1 MYKGDKSMKSLIDMT
16 PYELGE
22 TEAVEAI
29 PYLIQYLNKGNG
41 NEKRLAA
48 SAIRKLSE
56 KYKNQCN
63 DAVPYLLKNLQHMGP
78 QVTQY
83 SLKALLKLDIPKQSM
98 DIIENIKKNDIK
110 EYNRAIAQE
119 ILNNYHK
126 EENCTKQQVNADE
139 NRLNEDME
147 LLNTIRIKD
156 IYKERKYAALI
167 EECDKVG
174 IVHMKD
180 LGKINMN
187 KIYNDFSTKKSIML
201 KYYMLINNLQYLK
214 HHRDIDDEILNNVL
228 QERREQL
235 SKSFKSPLGDMD
247 SDYVMKLFRGEI
259 LTSNN
264 LYRTYKEHGE
274 KLIEL
279 LNEIAEKEALEKSW
293 AAMLK
298 MRYSINEKFYTLAF
312 ISGEYNMPREQV
324 ELSINKLLN
333 RIGRK
338 IHSSLK
344 RADYDNDILDIYFYL
359 YETLGFY
366 DKKDFIERTVLFVKY
381 GFPDTHAKLIIHVI
395 VLILYG
401 RNLEWKSESIYASY
415 NKHITSLQ
423 SIAEQ
428 KELHNKINSSIVWPL
443 KVKKLH
449 SSDYINI
456 NTLSFAEEALRNK
469 GFSYYSHKLNKEV
482 FYKGLLQKDYLL
494 LLEKCDEVIFYVNYP
509 FKVKVKESIILVD
522 IFFVLNNSK
531 GVIMVLPPD
540 ELNIKRRDN
549 EKIYAIKQLCKE
561 KGLGLWIV

>member
-1 MYKGDKSMKSLIDMT
+1 MHKGDKIMKSLIDMT

-22 TEAVEAI
+22 TEAAEAI

-56 KYKNQCN
+56 KHKEQCN
-63 DAVPYLLKNLQHMGP
+63 EAVPYLLKNLQHMGP

-83 SLKALLKLDIPKQSM
+83 SLKALLKLDIPEQSM
-98 DIIENIKKNDIK
+98 NIIERIKNNDIK
-110 EYNRAIAQE
+110 EYNRAIAKE
-119 ILNNYHK
+119 ILSNYNK
-126 EENCTKQQVNADE
+126 EENCVNQQVNADE
-139 NRLNEDME
+139 SRSNENME
-147 LLNTIRIKD
+147 ILNTIKIKD
-156 IYKERKYAALI
+156 IYKEKRYAALL
-167 EECDKVG
+167 EKCDEMG
-174 IVHMKD
+174 IAYMKD
-180 LGKINMN
+180 LGKVNIN

-201 KYYMLINNLQYLK
+201 KYYMLVNNLQYLK
-214 HHRDIDDEILNNVL
+214 YCKDIDDNLLNNIL

-235 SKSFKSPLGDMD
+235 SKNFKNPLGDMD

-259 LTSNN
+259 LISNS
-264 LYRTYKEHGE
+264 LCKIYKEYGE
-274 KLIEL
+274 KFIIL
-279 LNEIAEKEALEKSW
+279 LNEIAEKEALEKQW

-312 ISGEYNMPREQV
+312 ISGEYNIPREQV
-324 ELSINKLLN
+324 ELSINKLLS

-344 RADYDNDILDIYFYL
+344 RADYNNDILNIYFYL
-359 YETLGFY
+359 YETLSFY

-401 RNLEWKSESIYASY
+401 RNVEWKAESIYASY
-415 NKHITSLQ
+415 NKHINSLQ

-428 KELHNKINSSIVWPL
+428 KELYNKINSSIVWPL
-443 KVKKLH
+443 KVKNLH
-449 SSDYINI
+449 STDYTNI
-456 NTLSFAEEALRNK
+456 NTLSFVEEALRSK

-509 FKVKVKESIILVD
+509 FKVKMKESIMLVD
-522 IFFVLNNSK
+522 IFFVLNNGK

-540 ELNIKRRDN
+540 ELNIKRRDD
-549 EKIYAIKQLCKE
+549 EKIHVIKQLCKE

>member
-1 MYKGDKSMKSLIDMT
+1 MKSLIEMT

-56 KYKNQCN
+56 KYKKQCN
-63 DAVPYLLKNLQHMGP
+63 EAVPYLLKNLQHMGP

-83 SLKALLKLDIPKQSM
+83 SLKALLKLDIPEQSIN
-98 DIIENIKKNDIK
+98 IIEHIKNNDIK

-119 ILNNYHK
+119 ILNNYNK
-126 EENCTKQQVNADE
+126 EENCVNQQVNTDE
-139 NRLNEDME
+139 KQLNENME
-147 LLNTIRIKD
+147 ILNTVKIKN
-156 IYKERKYAALI
+156 IYKEKKYAALL
-167 EECDKVG
+167 EKCDEMG

-180 LGKINMN
+180 LGKVNIN

-201 KYYMLINNLQYLK
+201 KYYMLVNNLQYLK
-214 HHRDIDDEILNNVL
+214 HYKNIDEDIL
-228 QERREQL
+228 QSIVYERREQL
-235 SKSFKSPLGDMD
+235 RRNFKSPLGDM
-247 SDYVMKLFRGEI
+247 SNDYVIKLFRGKVLI
-259 LTSNN
+259 NHSLHK
-264 LYRTYKEHGE
+264 TYKDQGE
-274 KLIEL
+274 KFIIL
-279 LNEIAEKEALEKSW
+279 LNEIAEKETLEKPW
-293 AAMLK
+293 AEMLK
-298 MRYSINEKFYTLAF
+298 MRYSINEKYYTLAF
-312 ISGEYNMPREQV
+312 ISGKYNIPREEV

-333 RIGRK
+333 RIGKK
-338 IHSSLK
+338 IHSVLK
-344 RADYDNDILDIYFYL
+344 KGDYNNSVLNVYFYL
-359 YETLGFY
+359 LETLKFY
-366 DKKDFIERTVLFVKY
+366 EKKDFIERTVLFVKY

-401 RNLEWKSESIYASY
+401 RNLEWKAESIYASY
-415 NKHITSLQ
+415 NKHISSLQ

-449 SSDYINI
+449 STDYSNI
-456 NTLSFAEEALRNK
+456 NTLSFVKEALRNK
-469 GFSYYSHKLNKEV
+469 GFSYNSHKLNKEV

-494 LLEKCDEVIFYVNYP
+494 LLEKCNEVIFYVNYP
-509 FKVKVKESIILVD
+509 FKVRMKENTILVD
-522 IFFVLNNSK
+522 IFFVLKNGS
-531 GVIMVLPPD
+531 GVIIVLPPD
-540 ELNIKRRDN
+540 ELNIKKKDS

>member
-1 MYKGDKSMKSLIDMT
+1 MHKGDKSMKSLIEMT

-56 KYKNQCN
+56 KYKEQCN
-63 DAVPYLLKNLQHMGP
+63 EAVPYLLRNLQYMGP

-83 SLKALLKLDIPKQSM
+83 SLKALLKLDIPEQSIN
-98 DIIENIKKNDIK
+98 IIEHIKNNDIK

-119 ILNNYHK
+119 ILNNYNK
-126 EENCTKQQVNADE
+126 EENCVNQQVNTSE
-139 NRLNEDME
+139 KQLNENME
-147 LLNTIRIKD
+147 ILNTVKIKN
-156 IYKERKYAALI
+156 IYKEKKYAALL
-167 EECDKVG
+167 EKCDEMG

-180 LGKINMN
+180 LGKVNIN

-201 KYYMLINNLQYLK
+201 KYYTLVNNLQYLRHYK
-214 HHRDIDDEILNNVL
+214 HIDDDILNNIL
-228 QERREQL
+228 QERREEL
-235 SKSFKSPLGDMD
+235 SKNFKNSLGNLDN
-247 SDYVMKLFRGEI
+247 DYVMKLFRGETLI
-259 LTSNN
+259 SKN

-279 LNEIAEKEALEKSW
+279 LNEIAEKETLEKSW

-312 ISGEYNMPREQV
+312 ISTEHNIPREQV
-324 ELSINKLLN
+324 ELSINKLLS

-338 IHSSLK
+338 ILSSLK
-344 RADYDNDILDIYFYL
+344 RADYDNEILNIYFYL

-366 DKKDFIERTVLFVKY
+366 DNKDFIERTVLFVKY

-401 RNLEWKSESIYASY
+401 RNLEWKAESIYASY
-415 NKHITSLQ
+415 NKHISSLQ

-428 KELHNKINSSIVWPL
+428 KELHNKINSSIIWPL

-449 SSDYINI
+449 STDYSNINI
-456 NTLSFAEEALRNK
+456 LSFAEEALRNK

-509 FKVKVKESIILVD
+509 FKVKMKESIILVD
-522 IFFVLNNSK
+522 IFFVLNNGK